1 MNRPVGEHLKY
12 IVFATGRP
20 IACFAFSSAPYSILI
35 RDRFIGWSPRILEN
49 FVLDLIETIELVPR
63 KFFKKLEATD
73 DIWEVRVQHGNNIFR
88 LFGFFYGNEL
98 VVLNHAFT
106 KKTQKVP
113 PEEIKIAEQRKKDY
127 FSKRRFT

>member
-1 MNRPVGEHLKY
+1 MRKIIFYHLANGKSPVVDFLDSLSNKQVEK
-12 IVFATGRP
+12 VF
-20 IACFAFSSAPYSILI
+20 
-35 RDRFIGWSPRILEN
+35 

-73 DIWEVRVQHGNNIFR
+73 DIWEVRVQQGNNIFR
-88 LFGFFYGNEL
+88 LFGFFDGSEL

-113 PEEIKIAEQRKKDY
+113 KKEIKIAEQRKKDY
-127 FSKRRFT
+127 FASRRLT